1 MCAMVDDNRAEG
13 YRHANGAIPSA
24 VVLSRQF
31 EPSGNPGRPMTVEG
45 MVSRASKA
53 GFRNSAVSAKG
64 MRVVGNSAG

>member
-31 EPSGNPGRPMTVEG
+31 EPSGNPGRPMTVDD
-45 MVSRASKA
+45 MVSEL
-53 GFRNSAVSAKG
+53 
-64 MRVVGNSAG
+64 